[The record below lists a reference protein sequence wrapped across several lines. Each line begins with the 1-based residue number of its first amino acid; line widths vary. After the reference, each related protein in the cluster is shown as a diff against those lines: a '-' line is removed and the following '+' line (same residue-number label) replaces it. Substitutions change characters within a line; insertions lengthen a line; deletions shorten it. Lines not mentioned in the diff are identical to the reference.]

1 MKDCIR
7 CKERKAIEDFVK
19 DAGQMDGRKN
29 ICKTC
34 YNVQNKEWRKNN
46 IELNRQIQ
54 SDYGKR
60 KRLEAKLIKQN

>member
-34 YNVQNKEWRKNN
+34 YNVQNKQWRDDNKS
-46 IELNRQIQ
+46 LNQACQRAH
-54 SDYGKR
+54 YYKR
-60 KRLEAKLIKQN
+60 KSIALQQN